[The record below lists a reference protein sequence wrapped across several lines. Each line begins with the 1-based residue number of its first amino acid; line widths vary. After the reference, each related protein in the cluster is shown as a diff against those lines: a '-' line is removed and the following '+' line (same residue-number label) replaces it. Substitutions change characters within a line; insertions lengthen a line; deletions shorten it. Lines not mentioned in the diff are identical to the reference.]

1 MESGFNTKLIENN
14 ELIRELFNGDFPLL
28 LEVNENKE
36 VRDLLLTII
45 LDS

>member
-14 ELIRELFNGDFPLL
+14 ELIREQFNGDFPLL

-36 VRDLLLTII
+36 VRDLLPTII